1 MPEGCVTRLL
11 MYPVYRA
18 TRLTCTNAMNQ
29 FFTSALI
36 FLTVSLSAL
45 AQTEEPMHYKI
56 STPTGADVT
65 LDGTLTIPDNAKTPV
80 PVVLLIAGSG
90 PTDRDCNSG
99 YGLKTNAF
107 KMLADSLVKQG
118 IAVARYDKRY
128 SGTNLM
134 QAVKAVPIEQHR
146 FTYYVGDAVGFI
158 RQLQADKRF
167 SKVIVAGHSEGSLVG
182 MMAAEQTKAAG
193 FISIAGAGRN
203 IVDVMKEQGRA
214 GGNPEKIQAEV
225 DNALDSMRAGHTVH
239 PENALLKAQLSLKN
253 QPGLISWMQ
262 YDPATEIKQ
271 YKGPVLIINGK
282 HDIQVPISEA
292 ELLKAARPDSKLAL
306 FDNMSHILKNAPTD
320 QTENFK
326 TYSDPTLP
334 LTPGLATTIAR
345 FVK

>member
-1 MPEGCVTRLL
+1 
-11 MYPVYRA
+11 
-18 TRLTCTNAMNQ
+18 MNR
-29 FFTSALI
+29 FFTSALLS
-36 FLTVSLSAL
+36 LTVSLSAL

-56 STPTGADVT
+56 SAPAGVDVT
-65 LDGTLTIPDNAKTPV
+65 LDGTLTLPDNVKKPM

-90 PTDRDCNSG
+90 PTDRDGNNP
-99 YGLKTNAF
+99 YGLKSGTY

-134 QAVKAVPIEQHR
+134 QAAKAVPVEQHR
-146 FTYYVGDAVGFI
+146 FTFYVDDAVGFI

-182 MMAAEQTKAAG
+182 MLAAQQTKAAG

-203 IVDVMKEQGRA
+203 IVDVMKEQGRT

-225 DNALDSMRAGHTVH
+225 DNALDSMRAGYTVH
-239 PENALLKAQLSLKN
+239 PENATLKTQLSLKN
-253 QPGLISWMQ
+253 QPGLISWMK
-262 YDPATEIKQ
+262 YDPAVEIKQ
-271 YKGPVLIINGK
+271 YNGPVLIINGK
-282 HDIQVPISEA
+282 HDIQVPVGEA
-292 ELLKAARPDSKLAL
+292 ELLKAARPDAKLAL
-306 FDNMSHILKNAPTD
+306 FDTMSHILKNAPAD

-326 TYSDPTLP
+326 TYADPTLP
-334 LTPGLATTIAR
+334 LTPGLAGTIAR